1 MKALGL
7 LIAIDDFGSGYS
19 NMDCLKTMQF
29 STLKID
35 RSFITGVD
43 HEHNHRAIYK
53 AIISMAH
60 NLNLK
65 VVAEGVETKDQVDFL
80 RSIGCDLIQ
89 GFFYSYPLTVHDFET
104 IREG

>member
-1 MKALGL
+1 
-7 LIAIDDFGSGYS
+7 
-19 NMDCLKTMQF
+19 
-29 STLKID
+29 
-35 RSFITGVD
+35 
-43 HEHNHRAIYK
+43 
-53 AIISMAH
+53 MAH

-65 VVAEGVETKDQVDFL
+65 VVAEGVETQDQVDFL